1 MPVEKVKGLS
11 LGLKLVQGVRQLKEA
26 VLTLKEPKSRPIPYW
41 TEYKMLVPYTSLKK
55 VVDGRAH
62 LVLAGMDRT
71 KLVTSPIVLMTEAD
85 GRIETLKSVY
95 VRVKAQE
102 TLADAPV
109 KADQAEGQRDVLK
122 EASFLTADVGL
133 DEIVQTKS

>member
-1 MPVEKVKGLS
+1 
-11 LGLKLVQGVRQLKEA
+11 
-26 VLTLKEPKSRPIPYW
+26 
-41 TEYKMLVPYTSLKK
+41 
-55 VVDGRAH
+55 
-62 LVLAGMDRT
+62 
-71 KLVTSPIVLMTEAD
+71 LMTEAD

-109 KADQAEGQRDVLK
+109 KANPAEGQRDVLK

-133 DEIVQTKS
+133 DEFVQTK